1 MKYVA
6 QLIASL
12 AVSVVAG
19 PALADNHMGVDTAAG
34 APGNQ
39 VLIRAGYYPTETSYT
54 ISGGRLRLD
63 GDIAMYDV
71 VDQLSQAGPYSGWY
85 AGQELLITSDFYA
98 STGHLNGGNFM
109 WELASITPLSG
120 GPGVGSWGDFD
131 GLGEFTPSALTSAG
145 TRVGRPGKLALV
157 ERAQRWRRSRQQY
170 GRGHADRPVSL
181 FRGIAPSAAIHRGSS
196 WRMSPTRLKAR
207 FHYRRRHCAGAR
219 GPPRR
224 RLQRSRS

>member
-19 PALADNHMGVDTAAG
+19 SALADNHMGVDTAAG

-39 VLIRAGYYPTETSYT
+39 VLIRAGYYPAETSYT

-63 GDIAMYDV
+63 GDIAVYDV

-85 AGQELLITSDFYA
+85 AGQELLLTSDFYA

-120 GPGVGSWGDFD
+120 GPGIGSWGDFD
-131 GLGEFTPSALTSAG
+131 ALGEFTPSALTSAG
-145 TRVGRPGKLALV
+145 TRIGRSFDTATNQHDEDQAYAFSAPGLYDLTFIAWDSNGVYTDSASVTVRFNVVPAPGAAVALGLGALV
-157 ERAQRWRRSRQQY
+157 AS
-170 GRGHADRPVSL
+170 
-181 FRGIAPSAAIHRGSS
+181 
-196 WRMSPTRLKAR
+196 
-207 FHYRRRHCAGAR
+207 RRRRA
-219 GPPRR
+219 
-224 RLQRSRS
+224 